1 MTEGGDTRPAEV
13 IGKRVSTTD
22 FTAGHSQSRAG
33 GFESFVQSHS
43 VRLVQALTL
52 ISLDREVAADA
63 AQEAFIQLFLRW
75 DHLGEYR
82 DPVAWLYRVGI
93 NRCKDYRRFLAR
105 TSRLVERL
113 GVAQSLQMEDSD
125 LAEWDPDPSFCSA
138 FRSLPKRQRT
148 AATLYY
154 LNDLSVEEIARI
166 MNISEGAVNS
176 HLHRAREALRG
187 LVEAG

>member
-1 MTEGGDTRPAEV
+1 MG
-13 IGKRVSTTD
+13 TD
-22 FTAGHSQSRAG
+22 FIGVRAKVRSA
-33 GFESFVQSHS
+33 GFEGFMQQHCA
-43 VRLVQALTL
+43 RLIQALTM
-52 ISLDREVAADA
+52 ITLDREVAADA
-63 AQEAFIQLFLRW
+63 AQEAFIQLYLRW
-75 DHLGEYR
+75 DQLDTYR

-93 NRCKDYRRFLAR
+93 NRCKDYRRYLAR
-105 TSRLVERL
+105 TARVVDRIGSQRFGAKGTPEVGRDEMVEW
-113 GVAQSLQMEDSD
+113 MPD
-125 LAEWDPDPSFCSA
+125 LDFLST

-154 LNDLSVEEIARI
+154 LNDLPVAEIAQI

>member
-1 MTEGGDTRPAEV
+1 METHCA
-13 IGKRVSTTD
+13 
-22 FTAGHSQSRAG
+22 
-33 GFESFVQSHS
+33 
-43 VRLVQALTL
+43 RLVQSLTM
-52 ISLDREVAADA
+52 ISLDREAAADA
-63 AQEAFIQLFLRW
+63 AQEAFIQLYLRW
-75 DHLGEYR
+75 DRVDEYR

-93 NRCKDYRRFLAR
+93 NRCKDYHRFLSRTAR
-105 TSRLVERL
+105 VVERL
-113 GVAQSLQMEDSD
+113 GSQSQGAHGDPETGGDELVEWTPD
-125 LAEWDPDPSFCSA
+125 LDFVST

-154 LNDLSVEEIARI
+154 LNDLSVGEIARI

>member
-1 MTEGGDTRPAEV
+1 MA
-13 IGKRVSTTD
+13 
-22 FTAGHSQSRAG
+22 
-33 GFESFVQSHS
+33 SHR
-43 VRLVQALTL
+43 VRLVQALTM
-52 ISLDREVAADA
+52 ISLDREAAADA
-63 AQEAFIQLFLRW
+63 AQEAFIQLFLHW
-75 DHLGEYR
+75 DGMGEYR

-105 TSRLVERL
+105 TARVVERM
-113 GVAQSLQMEDSD
+113 GQAQERESQEGE
-125 LAEWDPDPSFCSA
+125 LAEWSPDPGFVSA
-138 FRSLPKRQRT
+138 FRPLPKRQRT